1 MEITT
6 VEVSQTNE
14 TVATATARQHTI
26 LIDRPESV
34 GGTDEGTKA
43 RELFLMSLGGC
54 FMNNLKV
61 AIKARNAQISDLH
74 LAITGTADGPPRRF
88 VAIEM
93 IVSAQYE
100 DEALMKKIVTIA
112 DRGCLISNTLKHSV
126 DLTVKFHRK

>member
-6 VEVSQTNE
+6 VKIIQTNE
-14 TVATATARQHTI
+14 TIVTATARQHTV
-26 LIDRPESV
+26 LIDRPKSV
-34 GGTDEGTKA
+34 GGTDKGAKA

-61 AIKARNAQISDLH
+61 AIKARDAKISDLH
-74 LAITGTADGPPRRF
+74 LEIIGTADGPPRRF

-93 IVSAQYE
+93 MVSAQYK

-112 DRGCLISNTLKHSV
+112 ERGCLISNTLKHAV
-126 DLTVKFHRK
+126 DLSVNFEKK

>member
-1 MEITT
+1 
-6 VEVSQTNE
+6 
-14 TVATATARQHTI
+14 
-26 LIDRPESV
+26 
-34 GGTDEGTKA
+34 
-43 RELFLMSLGGC
+43 
-54 FMNNLKV
+54 MNNLKV